1 MDVADVGKDA
11 LYLDALD
18 IHLVLL
24 HLRAHMASCMLPAAY
39 PLSKIPTRVIMNGVG
54 AVEFKIQRV
63 LCSFEPTLFK
73 SPRVERRRGIR
84 LGICSIFCGNLS
96 RIG

>member
-11 LYLDALD
+11 LHLDALD

-24 HLRAHMASCMLPAAY
+24 HLRL
-39 PLSKIPTRVIMNGVG
+39 N
-54 AVEFKIQRV
+54 FKIQRV

-73 SPRVERRRGIR
+73 CPRVERRRGIR
-84 LGICSIFCGNLS
+84 LGICSIFCGNPS

>member
-11 LYLDALD
+11 LHLDALD

-24 HLRAHMASCMLPAAY
+24 HLRL
-39 PLSKIPTRVIMNGVG
+39 N
-54 AVEFKIQRV
+54 FKIQRV

-73 SPRVERRRGIR
+73 CPRVERRRG
-84 LGICSIFCGNLS
+84 LDWGFVLYFAGTLLE
-96 RIG
+96 